1 MLLVSVVMCP
11 SSSTIAPMLPEEPGG
26 RSRDNLAFFLI
37 FPPSVA
43 SPAPPGS
50 GLVFVWGA
58 GGVVWWLTV
67 GGLVGVGCVSGLCG
81 EVVISDGVGCGLW
94 VFVTVVPP

>member
-1 MLLVSVVMCP
+1 MVEAVTTWLFFYLFCP
-11 SSSTIAPMLPEEPGG
+11 SVT
-26 RSRDNLAFFLI
+26 
-37 FPPSVA
+37 

-50 GLVFVWGA
+50 GLVFVWGE

-67 GGLVGVGCVSGLCG
+67 GVLVGVGCVSGLLG
-81 EVVISDGVGCGLW
+81 EVLVVSIGVGCGLW